1 MNQTVGKERVRIAG
15 VMERVLGLA
24 VVNNVRWLSNVHRQ
38 SQNNRISSVLDGFFF
53 LSGLLNVSEQKILCP
68 LLNCRY

>member
-24 VVNNVRWLSNVHRQ
+24 VVNNVNTMAFKCASTESKQ
-38 SQNNRISSVLDGFFF
+38 
-53 LSGLLNVSEQKILCP
+53 
-68 LLNCRY
+68 